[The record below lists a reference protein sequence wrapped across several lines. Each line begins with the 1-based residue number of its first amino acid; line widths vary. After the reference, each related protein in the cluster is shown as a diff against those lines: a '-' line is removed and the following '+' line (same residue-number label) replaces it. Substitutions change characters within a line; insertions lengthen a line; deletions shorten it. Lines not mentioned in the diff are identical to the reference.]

1 MILAMEEESGSI
13 LNASDFEEQ
22 QKKEAVVFGTNLC
35 MVHEKFTKD
44 NFFSTALGYTDLNGQ
59 MCSETIEAGEAR
71 LKCVYREGDYH

>member
-1 MILAMEEESGSI
+1 MEEESGSI

-44 NFFSTALGYTDLNGQ
+44 NFFSTALGYTDLNG
-59 MCSETIEAGEAR
+59 
-71 LKCVYREGDYH
+71 